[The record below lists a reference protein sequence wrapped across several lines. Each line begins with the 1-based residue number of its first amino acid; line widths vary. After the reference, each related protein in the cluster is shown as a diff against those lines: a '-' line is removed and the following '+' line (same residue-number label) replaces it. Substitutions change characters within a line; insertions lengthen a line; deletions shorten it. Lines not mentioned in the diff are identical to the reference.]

1 VSYYRTIHSD
11 TYLSRFSRRR
21 NVFVRHHKILTAV
34 FCLIGILWVGLH
46 FTYPSFLWPSSRDL
60 GANSHLIERIGIRSL
75 TASARNSEKDRQFVE
90 SLRLPFEPPVP
101 KRSLANAGSAW
112 RTPSNLLYPE
122 PAWINITVASGDNLS
137 LVFEHIGAN
146 KQDMQRLLD
155 ISKDVRTALVNL
167 SPGQILRFRVEN
179 SQINE
184 VIFEQDFLNSARFR
198 RTGSRFSAHWTKTK
212 PEVRLASAIARINH
226 SLFIDGQKA
235 GLSDKTIMEFIEV
248 FGWDVDFVR
257 ELQRGDQ
264 FSVVY
269 EELYKDGVKI
279 SNGKILA
286 AEFVNHGKR
295 LRAIFY
301 DNGNGVAGYYS
312 DKGDAMRKAFLRTPV
327 NFTRISSR
335 FSLARRHP
343 ILNRIRAHRG
353 VDYSAPTGTPI
364 QAVADG
370 KVSFVGKRGG
380 YGQVI
385 QLKHGETYSTL
396 YGHMSKFAKG
406 IHSGSLVN
414 QGQIIG
420 YVGRTGLAT
429 GPHLH
434 FEFLID
440 GIHRDPLTVK
450 LPNSL
455 ALDRKFNKSFLKQT
469 APLLARLESLSGA
482 DGKEKNTL
490 VAENRT
496 LNETN
501 HSSH

>member
-1 VSYYRTIHSD
+1 MSYYRTIHSD
-11 TYLSRFSRRR
+11 TYLSRYSRRQ
-21 NVFVRHHKILTAV
+21 NALVHHRKLLATV
-34 FCLIGILWVGLH
+34 LCSLSILWVGIH
-46 FTYPSFLWPSSRDL
+46 FNRPGFLSPNTREFNADSQL
-60 GANSHLIERIGIRSL
+60 MERIGVRSRTATRGSNRSL
-75 TASARNSEKDRQFVE
+75 QTDE
-90 SLRLPFEPPVP
+90 SLRLPFEPPVLP
-101 KRSLANAGSAW
+101 RQTANYGSPW
-112 RTPSNLLYPE
+112 RTPSNLVYPE
-122 PAWINITVASGDNLS
+122 PTWTNVTVNVGDNLS
-137 LVFEHIGAN
+137 LVFDRIGADR
-146 KQDMQRLLD
+146 QDLQRLLD
-155 ISKDVRTALVNL
+155 ISKEARGALVNL
-167 SPGQILRFRVEN
+167 SPGQILRFRMGNTHV
-179 SQINE
+179 NE
-184 VIFEQDFLNSARFR
+184 VIFEQDLLTSARFHR
-198 RTGSRFSAHWTKTK
+198 KGTRFSEHWTKTK

-269 EELYKDGVKI
+269 EEQYKDGEKI

-286 AEFVNHGKR
+286 AEFINRGKR

-301 DNGNGVAGYYS
+301 DNENGVAGYFS
-312 DKGDAMRKAFLRTPV
+312 DKGEAMRKAFLRTPV

-335 FSLARRHP
+335 FSLARKHP
-343 ILNRIRAHRG
+343 ILNRIRAHKG

-370 KVSFVGKRGG
+370 KVSFVGWKVG

-385 QLKHGETYSTL
+385 QLKHGDTYSTL
-396 YGHMSKFAKG
+396 YGHMSKFAQN
-406 IHSGSLVN
+406 IHAGSTVN
-414 QGQIIG
+414 QGQTIG

-434 FEFLID
+434 FEFLIN

-455 ALDRKFNKSFLKQT
+455 ALDSKFQKRFLTQT
-469 APLLARLESLSGA
+469 APLLARLEALTGTN
-482 DGKEKNTL
+482 GNEKNTM
-490 VAENRT
+490 VAK
-496 LNETN
+496 NETLLRRDQGPK
-501 HSSH
+501 

>member
-1 VSYYRTIHSD
+1 MSP
-11 TYLSRFSRRR
+11 
-21 NVFVRHHKILTAV
+21 N
-34 FCLIGILWVGLH
+34 
-46 FTYPSFLWPSSRDL
+46 SRDL
-60 GANSHLIERIGIRSL
+60 NAKSHLTERIGIRSS
-75 TASARNSEKDRQFVE
+75 TPWASVADTRLGTSEG
-90 SLRLPFEPPVP
+90 SRLPFEPPVP
-101 KRSLANAGSAW
+101 RQQLSNAERIW
-112 RTPSNLLYPE
+112 RTPSNSLYPE
-122 PAWINITVASGDNLS
+122 PAWISVTVAVGDNLS
-137 LVFEHIGAN
+137 LVFDRIGAN
-146 KQDMQRLLD
+146 RRDMQRLLD
-155 ISKDVRTALVNL
+155 ISKETRTALVNL
-167 SPGQILRFRVEN
+167 SPGQILRFRVGN
-179 SQINE
+179 THVDE
-184 VIFEQDFLNSARFR
+184 VIFEQDFLNSARFQR
-198 RTGSRFSAHWTKTK
+198 DGSRFSAHWTKTK

-235 GLSDKTIMEFIEV
+235 GLSDKTIMEFIDV

-269 EELYKDGVKI
+269 EELYKDGEKI

-286 AEFVNHGKR
+286 AEFVNRGKR

-301 DNGNGVAGYYS
+301 DNGNGVAGYFS
-312 DKGDAMRKAFLRTPV
+312 DKGAAMRKAFLRTPV

-343 ILNRIRAHRG
+343 ILNRIRAHKG

-370 KVSFVGKRGG
+370 KISFVGWKGG

-385 QLKHGETYSTL
+385 QLKHGDTYSTL

-406 IHSGSLVN
+406 IHNGSLVN

-455 ALDRKFNKSFLKQT
+455 ALDRKFDKSFLKQT
-469 APLLARLESLSGA
+469 APLLARLEALNGA
-482 DGKEKNTL
+482 DGKEQNAM
-490 VAENRT
+490 VAK
-496 LNETN
+496 NETRN
-501 HSSH
+501 GTDQSSH